1 MLRSLLVS
9 LPHYCCRAFMSMI
22 ICLFHF
28 PERDVAER
36 SILIKNMMEDIG
48 DQAMNEA
55 IPIPNVRYLCPAS
68 S

>member
-1 MLRSLLVS
+1 
-9 LPHYCCRAFMSMI
+9 MSMI